1 MASINKTPV
10 NETMEI
16 SYFDCSKISSLI
28 EQFGIN
34 LSSLISVN
42 NAEKKAIIA
51 KFSAIIDGIQIDPF
65 YKHIEVESKLESKP
79 ELKDHDDDS
88 KSTNNEINTNISII
102 NNISDQL
109 FENIKQSSSIR
120 PSDKYELKR
129 KLISLLELIK
139 ILRTDEE
146 RQELVKEAEIQY
158 IAQITN
164 IGDYVL
170 SGKHKNQNQNRYLKL
185 LIPIRLEDIIA
196 KASADNYVQSTD
208 APDATNAPD
217 LRTLLNNADLIN
229 NCSRFYQYT
238 MVHQCEKI
246 LSECYQLDSYQ
257 SDKNRSAPI
266 HRMPECL

>member
-1 MASINKTPV
+1 MASIKETPV

-16 SYFDCSKISSLI
+16 SYFDCSKIYSLI

-42 NAEKKAIIA
+42 NAEKKAIID

-65 YKHIEVESKLESKP
+65 YKHIELESKLESN
-79 ELKDHDDDS
+79 DYDDDS

-102 NNISDQL
+102 NEIGDQL

-170 SGKHKNQNQNRYLKL
+170 GGKHKNQNQNRYLEL

-208 APDATNAPD
+208 APD

-229 NCSRFYQYT
+229 NYNRCYQYT
-238 MVHQCEKI
+238 MVHQCEKT

-257 SDKNRSAPI
+257 LDSYRSDSYRSDKNRSAPV
-266 HRMPECL
+266 HMMPECL